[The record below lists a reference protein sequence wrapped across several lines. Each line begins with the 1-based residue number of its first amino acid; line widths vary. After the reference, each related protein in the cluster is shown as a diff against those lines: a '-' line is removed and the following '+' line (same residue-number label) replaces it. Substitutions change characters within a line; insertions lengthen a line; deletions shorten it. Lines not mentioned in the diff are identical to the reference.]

1 MVTLTISSTE
11 GGEVTTPGEGAF
23 TYDYDTV
30 VDLVATQDAGYRFV
44 NWSDDIDT
52 IASSDSA
59 TTTITMDGAK
69 SVTANFA
76 SLRCILTAGSTG
88 GGSVTVPGEGTF
100 IYDYDT
106 VVDLV
111 AVADECY
118 EFVNWTGDSI
128 THPDSATTTVTM
140 NAAKSVTANFAP
152 LRYNLAAHSTGGGS
166 VITPGEGTFA
176 YDCGTVVNLLATP
189 GAGYQFVA
197 WIGDVGTIEDVD
209 AAQTTITMHGS
220 YSITANFERKP
231 MVAGGYGHTVGLK
244 SDGTVVA
251 VGYNAYGQC
260 GVGDWM
266 DILQVDGGYEH
277 TVGLKSD
284 GTVVAVGYNAYGQC
298 DVGGWTDITQVAA
311 GRWHTVGLKSDG
323 TVVAVG
329 DNEYGQCNVG
339 DWTDIIQVAAGANSW
354 HTVGLKSDGTVVAV
368 GGNWAGQ
375 CDVGGWTGII
385 QVAAGGHHTVGLKSD
400 GTVVAVGRNNYGE
413 CNVSGWTDIVQV
425 AGGCQLTMGLK
436 SDGTV
441 VTAGWNDSG
450 QRNVGGWTGIIQVA
464 AGMTHTM
471 GLKSD
476 GSVVATGSNTAGQ
489 CNVDDWMLT

>member
-1 MVTLTISSTE
+1 MVTLTISSTI
-11 GGEVTTPGEGAF
+11 GGSVTTPGEGTF
-23 TYDYDTV
+23 SYDAGTV
-30 VDLVATQDAGYRFV
+30 VDLVAEVEADYQFI
-44 NWSDDIDT
+44 NWTGDIDT

-59 TTTITMDGAK
+59 TTTITMDEAK

-88 GGSVTVPGEGTF
+88 GGSVTIPGEGTF

-189 GAGYQFVA
+189 DAGYQFVA

-231 MVAGGYGHTVGLK
+231 MVTGGYGHTVGLK
-244 SDGTVVA
+244 SDGTV
-251 VGYNAYGQC
+251 
-260 GVGDWM
+260 
-266 DILQVDGGYEH
+266 I
-277 TVGLKSD
+277 
-284 GTVVAVGYNAYGQC
+284 
-298 DVGGWTDITQVAA
+298 
-311 GRWHTVGLKSDG
+311 
-323 TVVAVG
+323 AVG
-329 DNEYGQCNVG
+329 DNEYEQCNAG
-339 DWTDIIQVAAGANSW
+339 GWTDTIQVAAGANSW

-400 GTVVAVGRNNYGE
+400 GTVVAVGQNNYGE

-425 AGGCQLTMGLK
+425 AGGCQLTMALK

-489 CNVDDWMLT
+489 CNVGDWMLT

>member
-44 NWSDDIDT
+44 NWSGDIDT

-118 EFVNWTGDSI
+118 EFVNWTGDTI

-329 DNEYGQCNVG
+329 
-339 DWTDIIQVAAGANSW
+339 
-354 HTVGLKSDGTVVAV
+354 
-368 GGNWAGQ
+368 GNWAGQ

-450 QRNVGGWTGIIQVA
+450 QRNVGGWTGIVQVA